1 MVDRII
7 PPVNS
12 TITIQPLAT
21 TAASQQESSPQ
32 ALQGVAA
39 GTLVEGFVVN
49 RDAQQ
54 NPILR
59 TILGDI
65 LVKSEIFLKTGS
77 DVVVRV
83 EPAQPGLARIIS
95 IDGMTPADY
104 ALKAQSGA
112 VVNDEI
118 LTSLFLPPAQ
128 GVATGTAATP
138 AAFVRVAGLVITP
151 PKPLADLLPAA
162 LQARWT
168 QMVNLLPANTPLT
181 VTITAA
187 AYPPAAPAAP
197 ATPTTTPS
205 QPPLIPQPFAPILP
219 PPDSSAPITPRAAL
233 PPAPFA
239 VSSAP
244 LLPVPPPIISP
255 AAVALPASPAGAA
268 SVSTTPVSAR
278 AVPPIIP
285 SPALPTA
292 SVPTSPATS
301 PAAPIVTATAAAT
314 PILPGILSAND
325 YTAPALPTATQN
337 VSPRYPQ
344 PFAAIATVDL
354 ATPHPATQTAAE
366 PLPWLRGE
374 VNRLMVAAGEGQ
386 GKSAAPAPMQ
396 PLFTNLRAEVIGN
409 EPGGGN
415 FVQTAIGTLYI
426 KTAQILP
433 PGTTL
438 TLTLAPQAPDTLP
451 APLAPLLPEAI
462 DDFTILAREW
472 TSLKNLF
479 TALGTIDPS
488 LAAALADRI
497 LPKPHAKL
505 TNEMLFFLAAIKKG
519 DVSEW
524 LGRHARDVLADRA
537 PETLDRL
544 ARDFLQLQQAITEP
558 KTQGWTGLVIPFLT
572 QGQLQQMRLYMK
584 QDEASGGKRGESAGQ
599 RFIMELELS
608 VLGDMQ
614 LDGFIKSREVKKEF
628 DLIIRS
634 ARHLPQEIT
643 QNIRQIFEQSLSIT
657 GMQGYL
663 GFQEG
668 REHFLTPLS
677 EARSGEA
684 GGSGNSILA

>member
-1 MVDRII
+1 
-7 PPVNS
+7 
-12 TITIQPLAT
+12 
-21 TAASQQESSPQ
+21 
-32 ALQGVAA
+32 
-39 GTLVEGFVVN
+39 
-49 RDAQQ
+49 
-54 NPILR
+54 
-59 TILGDI
+59 
-65 LVKSEIFLKTGS
+65 
-77 DVVVRV
+77 
-83 EPAQPGLARIIS
+83 
-95 IDGMTPADY
+95 
-104 ALKAQSGA
+104 
-112 VVNDEI
+112 
-118 LTSLFLPPAQ
+118 
-128 GVATGTAATP
+128 
-138 AAFVRVAGLVITP
+138 
-151 PKPLADLLPAA
+151 
-162 LQARWT
+162 
-168 QMVNLLPANTPLT
+168 
-181 VTITAA
+181 
-187 AYPPAAPAAP
+187 
-197 ATPTTTPS
+197 
-205 QPPLIPQPFAPILP
+205 
-219 PPDSSAPITPRAAL
+219 
-233 PPAPFA
+233 
-239 VSSAP
+239 
-244 LLPVPPPIISP
+244 
-255 AAVALPASPAGAA
+255 
-268 SVSTTPVSAR
+268 
-278 AVPPIIP
+278 
-285 SPALPTA
+285 
-292 SVPTSPATS
+292 
-301 PAAPIVTATAAAT
+301 
-314 PILPGILSAND
+314 LPGILSAND

-354 ATPHPATQTAAE
+354 ATPHPATQMAVE

-584 QDEASGGKRGESAGQ
+584 QDEASGGKRGDHLEHPRHDEGRQAERGLVEKEQPRPAHERPGDRQHLLLTAGK
-599 RFIMELELS
+599 RTS
-608 VLGDMQ
+608 VLRDPLLQ
-614 LDGFIKSREVKKEF
+614 PRKNRKRILDVI
-628 DLIIRS
+628 
-634 ARHLPQEIT
+634 
-643 QNIRQIFEQSLSIT
+643 
-657 GMQGYL
+657 
-663 GFQEG
+663 
-668 REHFLTPLS
+668 
-677 EARSGEA
+677 
-684 GGSGNSILA
+684 GNPGLVAA